1 MQHGAGQACSTWTD
15 SLLAVPTRDGELRR
29 PDGTRIAYRVTGD
42 DGPWLLLCNGV
53 TTTHNFWSGA
63 VSLWPHRR
71 VIQWDYP
78 GHGQSGPAETPA
90 SAHMP
95 GLVDTCIALL
105 DAVGVQ
111 RASLAGF
118 SMGSQVALL
127 TALEHPERFDAVV
140 SVLGPS
146 GRLFDTALWGVGGKT
161 FETLIRILRGPS
173 VHLLHTAVNLA
184 TLSPA
189 TYAVGRLLALYGAE
203 TSKQDV
209 RTITAHMRTLHAPT
223 LREMLLSAGALDLG
237 PRLASLQPPLQII
250 TGERDAF
257 APASTVGRPMKENAP
272 RAELVVLREG
282 THGSLFGHA
291 PVIASAIDRFLQRHD
306 ATGQID
312 PAGADLDPASGEPMS

>member
-1 MQHGAGQACSTWTD
+1 M
-15 SLLAVPTRDGELRR
+15 PTRRGELRR

-42 DGPWLLLCNGV
+42 RGPWLLLCNGV
-53 TTTHNFWSGA
+53 TTTHNFWSRA

-78 GHGQSGPAETPA
+78 GHGQSSPAQSPT
-90 SAHMP
+90 SAHML
-95 GLVDTCIALL
+95 GLAETCVALL
-105 DAVGVQ
+105 DALDVE

-127 TALEHPERFDAVV
+127 TALEHPQRCDAAV

-146 GRLFDTALWGVGGKT
+146 GKLFDTALWGVGGKT
-161 FETLIRILRGPS
+161 FGALLRVLRGPS
-173 VHLLHTAVNLA
+173 VHLLHKAVNLA
-184 TLSPA
+184 TLTPA

-209 RTITAHMRTLHAPT
+209 AAITAHMRTLHAPT

-237 PRLASLQPPLQII
+237 PRLSSLDAPLLII

-257 APASTVGRPMKENAP
+257 APAKTVGRPMKANAP
-272 RAELVVLREG
+272 DAELVVLQEG

-291 PVIASAIDRFLQRHD
+291 PVIAATIDRFLEARG
-306 ATGQID
+306 AAGQID
-312 PAGADLDPASGEPMS
+312 PAGADLDRDASGLEP

>member
-1 MQHGAGQACSTWTD
+1 M
-15 SLLAVPTRDGELRR
+15 REGELRR
-29 PDGTRIAYRVTGD
+29 HDGTRITYRVTGD
-42 DGPWLLLCNGV
+42 EGPWLLLCNGV

-63 VSLWPHRR
+63 VSRWPDRR

-90 SAHMP
+90 AAHMP
-95 GLVDTCIALL
+95 GLVETCIELL
-105 DAVGVQ
+105 DALEVET
-111 RASLAGF
+111 ASLAGF

-146 GRLFDTALWGVGGKT
+146 GRLFETALWGVGGKT
-161 FETLIRILRGPS
+161 FETLLRVLRGPS
-173 VHLLHTAVNLA
+173 VHLLHKAVNLA

-189 TYAVGRLLALYGAE
+189 TYAVGRLLTLYGAE
-203 TSKQDV
+203 TSKEDV

-237 PRLASLQPPLQII
+237 PRLASMKPPLLIV
-250 TGERDAF
+250 TGEQDAF
-257 APASTVGRPMKENAP
+257 APASTVGRPMKANAP
-272 RAELVVLREG
+272 QAELVVLREG

-291 PVIASAIDRFLQRHD
+291 PVIASTIDRFLRRH
-306 ATGQID
+306 ATTGQID
-312 PAGADLDPASGEPMS
+312 PAGADLDLHERDPAP

>member
-1 MQHGAGQACSTWTD
+1 MT
-15 SLLAVPTRDGELRR
+15 GE
-29 PDGTRIAYRVTGD
+29 T
-42 DGPWLLLCNGV
+42 GPWLLLCNGV

-63 VSLWPHRR
+63 VSLWPQRR
-71 VIQWDYP
+71 IIQWDYP
-78 GHGQSGPAETPA
+78 GHGQSGPAESPA

-95 GLVDTCIALL
+95 GLVDTCMLLL
-105 DAVGVQ
+105 DTLGVE

-127 TALEHPERFDAVV
+127 SALEHPDRFNAVV

-161 FETLIRILRGPS
+161 FETLLRVLRGPA
-173 VHLLHTAVNLA
+173 VHVLHKAVNLA
-184 TLSPA
+184 TLTPA

-223 LREMLLSAGALDLG
+223 LREMLLSAGGLDLG
-237 PRLASLQPPLQII
+237 PRLASLETPLLII

-257 APASTVGRPMKENAP
+257 APASTVGRPMKEHAP
-272 RAELVVLREG
+272 QADLVVLREG

-291 PVIASAIDRFLQRHD
+291 PVIAAAIDRFLKQHLV
-306 ATGQID
+306 TGQID
-312 PAGADLDPASGEPMS
+312 PVGADLDPRRREPSP